1 MPVLFLVADTG
12 GGHRA
17 AARAISE
24 ELGRAYPG
32 AFAPVLCDPLGGPGS
47 AALLRWICR
56 IYGPAVRLVPWL
68 WGAVWHITNSRP
80 AMRVL
85 RTSLLVLANR
95 PVAAAMARNR
105 PAVIVSLHPLT
116 GAAAV
121 AARDR
126 LAPATPVVTVVT
138 DLVTPHAAWRSGSGD
153 LVLAPAATR
162 RPAGRGARPQP
173 APLGLPVAAAF
184 RCRPAGTR
192 ERAALR
198 RSLGLARC
206 RFLVVLTGGAEG
218 CGGMARRARAL
229 IGQFDDVHVVAICG
243 RNRRLRRRLD
253 ALAARSPGRLT
264 VRGFVGDMADWL
276 RCADVVAGKAGP
288 GTIAEATCCGAPLI
302 LTSQLPGQEKGN
314 AAFVT
319 AAGAGR
325 YAPGVRMLV
334 AEISRL
340 RARPETLDAMRAASA
355 RLGQPGAALGIVAR
369 LAAITGVPAGATAVA
384 EATAAAQSAEAE
396 PPGRARPARH
406 PAETVPG

>member
-32 AFAPVLCDPLGGPGS
+32 VFAPVLCDPLGGPGS
-47 AALLRWICR
+47 AGLLRWICGL
-56 IYGPAVRLVPWL
+56 YGPAVRLVPWL
-68 WGAVWHITNSRP
+68 WGVVWHITNSRP

-85 RTSLLVLANR
+85 RMSLLALANR
-95 PVAAAMARNR
+95 PVAAAVARHR

-138 DLVTPHAAWRSGSGD
+138 DLVTPHAAWRGGAGD
-153 LVLAPAATR
+153 LVLAPAAAR
-162 RPAGRGARPQP
+162 GPAGHGPHRRLVP
-173 APLGLPVAAAF
+173 AGLPVAAAF
-184 RCRPAGTR
+184 RCSPAGAR

-198 RSLGLARC
+198 RSLGLDGR

-218 CGGMARRARAL
+218 CGGMTRRAKAL
-229 IGQFDDVHVVAICG
+229 IRRFDDVHVVAICG

-253 ALAARSPGRLT
+253 RLAARSPGRLT
-264 VRGFVGDMADWL
+264 VRGSVGDMADWL
-276 RCADVVAGKAGP
+276 RCADVVAGKADP
-288 GTIAEATCCGAPLI
+288 GTTAEATCCGAPLI

-334 AEISRL
+334 AEIGRL
-340 RARPETLDAMRAASA
+340 RARPQMLDAMRAASA
-355 RLGQPGAALGIVAR
+355 RLGRPGAAPLIAAR
-369 LAAITGVPAGATAVA
+369 LAEIT
-384 EATAAAQSAEAE
+384 
-396 PPGRARPARH
+396 R
-406 PAETVPG
+406 VPGEPGG